1 MKRVLVAVVLMAVL
15 ALQGV
20 KPVDA
25 SDWSAVASRLQAST
39 VAISCALH
47 QTNTCT
53 AFSINRDQGLYL
65 TAAHCV
71 PASYSADEV
80 DEPRIDGQ
88 PVTVV
93 FLSTEL
99 DLAIVQATVKRP
111 ALEPR
116 TEPLLVGSEVVSY
129 GYGYGGPTPI
139 LRTGIVSGFMAD
151 PTTGAEWQMLDNA
164 LVGGMS
170 GGPIVD
176 RDGRIVG
183 VNSKSDGLSG
193 LSLSIGQ
200 ILRATQFWSK

>member
-15 ALQGV
+15 ALQGIR
-20 KPVDA
+20 PVDA
-25 SDWSAVASRLQAST
+25 ADWSRVAARLQSST
-39 VAISCALH
+39 VAIACANH
-47 QTNTCT
+47 AQNTCT
-53 AFSINRDQGLYL
+53 AFSINRDQGLYM

-88 PVTVV
+88 PFTIV

-99 DLAIVQATVKRP
+99 DLAIVQAAVKRP

-116 TEPLLVGSEVVSY
+116 ATPLLVGSEVVSY
-129 GYGYGGPTPI
+129 GYGYGSPAPI
-139 LRTGIVSGFMAD
+139 LRTGVISGFMAD
-151 PTTGAEWQMLDNA
+151 ASTGAEWQMLDNA

-176 RDGRIVG
+176 REGKVVG

-200 ILRATQFWSK
+200 ILRATQFWGR